1 MELDEQLGGGPVQH
15 REVQGH
21 ESPAFMSHF
30 KNIGGVSYMEGG
42 VESGFNIVDPDA
54 YTPRLYHLK
63 GKRNIRCAQCKM
75 GTESMNDGDVFI
87 LDAGKDIYQWSGN
100 TANKYEKMAGLQKTL
115 EIKNVERGGG
125 ADISIITMDA
135 GKEEESASPEQLA
148 KFWGHLGGKADIAE
162 GCEESDDDI
171 KPVAPTL
178 HKISDADGEMK
189 VDEVASGKLE
199 HDMLDPKD
207 CFIVDIG
214 SEVFVW
220 TGKGAS
226 KDERKESMMHAA
238 DFIEKGGRPSYTP
251 ITRVMDGAEPRTFTC
266 NFVKWRD
273 TFVEADGDGAK
284 KKAVKS
290 ADLGA
295 LYGHGTTWANEGD
308 DREHVTGGKITVYRV
323 ESMEMVPYPEEQYG
337 QFYSGDSF
345 IVLCATP
352 PPTACSWHSA
362 AARGS
367 QYHAA
372 AHSRSM
378 LRPRF
383 TYRSEELF
391 WP

>member
-1 MELDEQLGGGPVQH
+1 
-15 REVQGH
+15 
-21 ESPAFMSHF
+21 
-30 KNIGGVSYMEGG
+30 
-42 VESGFNIVDPDA
+42 
-54 YTPRLYHLK
+54 
-63 GKRNIRCAQCKM
+63 
-75 GTESMNDGDVFI
+75 
-87 LDAGKDIYQWSGN
+87 
-100 TANKYEKMAGLQKTL
+100 
-115 EIKNVERGGG
+115 
-125 ADISIITMDA
+125 
-135 GKEEESASPEQLA
+135 
-148 KFWGHLGGKADIAE
+148 
-162 GCEESDDDI
+162 
-171 KPVAPTL
+171 
-178 HKISDADGEMK
+178 
-189 VDEVASGKLE
+189 
-199 HDMLDPKD
+199 
-207 CFIVDIG
+207 
-214 SEVFVW
+214 
-220 TGKGAS
+220 
-226 KDERKESMMHAA
+226 MHAA

-273 TFVEADGDGAK
+273 NFVAAEGDGAK

-352 PPTACSWHSA
+352 PPTACRWHSA